1 MKQKSLIDELHD
13 IQATEEKNYLPPE
26 KVIEIAEKKKISPA
40 KAYGVSTFYTML
52 SVKPRGK
59 HIIRICR
66 NLSCHLE
73 GAENIAEKLKEILG
87 VDFGGTTADGE
98 FTLEESSCLG
108 MCSVSPAMMIDEQA
122 FGNLT
127 PEKIPE
133 ILEKVKEGD
142 KK

>member
-1 MKQKSLIDELHD
+1 MEQKSLIDELHS
-13 IQATEEKNYLPPE
+13 IQEAEEENYLPPE
-26 KVIEIAEKKKISPA
+26 KVIKVSEKKKIPAA
-40 KAYGVSTFYTML
+40 KAFGVSTFYTMF

-59 HIIRICR
+59 HIIHICR

-73 GAENIAEKLKEILG
+73 GAETIVEKLKIALG
-87 VDFGGTTADGE
+87 VDFGETTEDGE

-127 PEKIPE
+127 PEEIPE
-133 ILEKVKEGD
+133 ILKKVKEGD